1 MACGLGNYK
10 KVAHPHPILHHRN
23 QPTSNYQPTSKM
35 NRSRESRREYGDI
48 DREEWRMRRGSRRE
62 EDIGLEE
69 KVHVVCVD
77 DLAASR
83 RALRFALKNVPRN
96 HRLLLVHG
104 NYESRIADTLT
115 ERPPI
120 EEIRSNFLRLCK
132 EEGVRATTTQHD
144 THTSHSTTLTTLIL
158 QRACEFKSF
167 DYRSNR
173 DFGDKVCSLAR
184 RQGAKVPLP
193 ATTIRNIAP
202 MIVS

>member
-104 NYESRIADTLT
+104 KYEGRIGG
-115 ERPPI
+115 ERVMP
-120 EEIRSNFLRLCK
+120 EEIRSRFLRLCK
-132 EEGVRATTTQHD
+132 DEGVREAPSPPPQ
-144 THTSHSTTLTTLIL
+144 SAL
-158 QRACEFKSF
+158 
-167 DYRSNR
+167 
-173 DFGDKVCSLAR
+173 CS
-184 RQGAKVPLP
+184 
-193 ATTIRNIAP
+193 
-202 MIVS
+202 S